1 MTNAAIPLILPVP
14 HVQQRKDGEC
24 LAACAAMILA
34 YMGIKP
40 DYEYLLRLLDIR
52 EFGAPFTRLRR
63 LEKLKISVTVE
74 PRGTIRQLETL
85 LRQNHPCIVG
95 IDTGEL
101 PYRDEKGLPHAVV
114 VVGLDPTYIYLNDPD
129 LKTGPLHVPIRD
141 FDLAWLNR
149 DEEYAFVSK

>member
-24 LAACAAMILA
+24 LAACASMILA

-63 LEKLKISVTVE
+63 LEKLKS
-74 PRGTIRQLETL
+74 TL
-85 LRQNHPCIVG
+85 LCQN
-95 IDTGEL
+95 
-101 PYRDEKGLPHAVV
+101 K
-114 VVGLDPTYIYLNDPD
+114 IYGKRIEIN
-129 LKTGPLHVPIRD
+129 
-141 FDLAWLNR
+141 
-149 DEEYAFVSK
+149 